1 VPENS
6 LARRSV
12 WGGWKE
18 KKKNL
23 LSLWSRNGKKVK
35 KVCLQQCTEHVS
47 SHTHTHCR
55 MMKTLLEIS
64 LDLFVFLC
72 VYESSVGVDV
82 EFDWIEV
89 VGLIVKVLNVEG
101 GKEEEFDCGRMWL
114 CFEN

>member
-1 VPENS
+1 
-6 LARRSV
+6 
-12 WGGWKE
+12 
-18 KKKNL
+18 
-23 LSLWSRNGKKVK
+23 
-35 KVCLQQCTEHVS
+35 
-47 SHTHTHCR
+47 

-101 GKEEEFDCGRMWL
+101 VEGRRI
-114 CFEN
+114 